1 MKVKLWKL
9 VGFKSLVVSGL
20 LTAYF
25 ALAWSKSPY
34 IPFVF
39 ASGFCFAVALI
50 GLVTMRL
57 DYKQKSQLLAK

>member
-9 VGFKSLVVSGL
+9 VGFKTLVVSAL

-25 ALAWSKSPY
+25 SLAFSKSPY
-34 IPFVF
+34 IPFIF
-39 ASGFCFAVALI
+39 ASGFCFALALV

-57 DYKQKSQLLAK
+57 DYKQKAQESQ